1 MDLNK
6 VAQEIR
12 DILSE
17 RQKDFKLTFEED
29 NHKYTMMDLDGKLR
43 SDFPSVSKVMKL
55 FYDEF
60 PSEKKA
66 SEMSGGD
73 PDETER
79 LLAEWAEKGTKS
91 TNMGSRVHYY
101 L

>member
-6 VAQEIR
+6 LAQEIR

-17 RQKDFKLTFEED
+17 RQKDFQLTIEED

-60 PSEKKA
+60 RDGNVKIEEIDGIKIMDIQNNK
-66 SEMSGGD
+66 
-73 PDETER
+73 
-79 LLAEWAEKGTKS
+79 
-91 TNMGSRVHYY
+91 
-101 L
+101 